1 MKAKDTSHLGMIIG
15 AISLTIV
22 FIIVM
27 IKFFIKDNFSLS
39 VENALGLI
47 LLGISP
53 SIPFCPIY
61 ISTWIDKIIECKEKL
76 NEHCSVDNKQE

>member
-53 SIPFCPIY
+53 SIPLCSIY

-76 NEHCSVDNKQE
+76 NEHYSLDNKQE